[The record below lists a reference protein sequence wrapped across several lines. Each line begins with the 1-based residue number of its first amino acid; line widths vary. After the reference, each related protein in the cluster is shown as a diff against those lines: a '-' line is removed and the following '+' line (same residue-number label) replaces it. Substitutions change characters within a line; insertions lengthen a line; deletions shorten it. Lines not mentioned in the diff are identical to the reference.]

1 MRYHEDQIDRSSAS
15 ATGSI
20 NNMSRRGEITRLL
33 DAAGEGDQAA
43 ASTLYEQVYDELRVI
58 ARAQRRRWYGDD
70 TLGTTALISEA
81 YLRLGGAAGLNY
93 ANRTHFYATASR
105 AMRQVLLNYAQ
116 RRRAAKRGGDQ
127 PLLDLESIE
136 VADEGALEEL
146 IQINELLQ
154 NIEASAPRQARV
166 FECRVFGGMTVEETA
181 QALNISTAT
190 VKRDWRLASA
200 RVSQWMSPENK

>member
-1 MRYHEDQIDRSSAS
+1 M
-15 ATGSI
+15 
-20 NNMSRRGEITRLL
+20 NKRGDITRLL

-43 ASTLYEQVYDELRVI
+43 ASSLYEQVYEELRVI

-81 YLRLGGAAGLNY
+81 YLRLGGAGGLNY

-105 AMRQVLLNYAQ
+105 AMRQVLLNYAE

-127 PLLDLESIE
+127 VPVNLDAIE

-146 IQINELLQ
+146 IQINELLRR
-154 NIEASAPRQARV
+154 IEASEPRQARV
-166 FECRVFGGMTVEETA
+166 FECRVFGGMTVQECS

-190 VKRDWRLASA
+190 VKRDWRLVSA
-200 RVSQWMSPENK
+200 RVAEWMSPENN